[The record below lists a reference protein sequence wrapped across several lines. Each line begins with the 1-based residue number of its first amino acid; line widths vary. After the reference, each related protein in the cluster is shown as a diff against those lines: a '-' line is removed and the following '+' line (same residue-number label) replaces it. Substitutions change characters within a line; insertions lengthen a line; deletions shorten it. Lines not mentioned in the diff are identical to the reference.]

1 MPDRKESTA
10 RMWQDNHSGK
20 RGHQLMTQ
28 KLADTIPAIYAKKK
42 VADYD
47 TVLARAKL
55 FSPYSNW
62 IWFITEM
69 DPETGQCFGL
79 VEGFERELGYF
90 DLTELAETTV
100 FGDVPA
106 VERDLYWQPKTLG
119 EIKGESQGNSQQGRE
134 TGIGETMTD
143 ENEREAQSPDVVNV
157 EEFLFGGVTEET
169 AGDAPAEVAGEDAD
183 TETAREPDAD
193 GEFLAGDATDEAGDL
208 ETAQR
213 PDAEGPDAEADA
225 DDDEPDVADAA
236 DDAGEQPATAETET
250 TDELKVVLSIRGNR
264 ATIGVQRPSADPHI
278 ESFDDADLFG
288 LADEFPAVVA
298 RARAR
303 WEEEPR
309 YPAYVKPTPP
319 PRQRNRRQQ
328 AAAQAATTEGE
339 AEAEQQPQPET
350 LRLF

>member
-1 MPDRKESTA
+1 MTDAKETTTTL
-10 RMWQDNHSGK
+10 WQDRHSGK
-20 RGHQLMTQ
+20 RGHQLMTE
-28 KLADTIPAIYAKKK
+28 KLAETIPALYANEN

-47 TVLARAKL
+47 TVIARAKL

-62 IWFITEM
+62 TWYITEM
-69 DPETGQCFGL
+69 DPQTGTCFGL
-79 VEGFERELGYF
+79 VEGFEKEIGYF

-100 FGDVPA
+100 FGGVPA
-106 VERDLYWQPKTLG
+106 VERDLYWEPRTLG
-119 EIKGESQGNSQQGRE
+119 EIKRGSQGDSTDRMEIRE
-134 TGIGETMTD
+134 AETMTD
-143 ENEREAQSPDVVNV
+143 ETGTETQSSDVVNV
-157 EEFLFGGVTEET
+157 EEFLFGGVTEE
-169 AGDAPAEVAGEDAD
+169 AADGSAVDIAGENADA
-183 TETAREPDAD
+183 ETCAEEPDAG
-193 GEFLAGDATDEAGDL
+193 GEFPAGDEAEDGDAEVTDE
-208 ETAQR
+208 
-213 PDAEGPDAEADA
+213 PEADA
-225 DDDEPDVADAA
+225 AAGAEEPDVAEAA
-236 DDAGEQPATAETET
+236 DDAGEQPAAVETET
-250 TDELKVVLSIRGNR
+250 SEELKVVLSIRGDR

-278 ESFDDADLFG
+278 ECFDDTDLFG

-298 RARAR
+298 RAKAR

>member
-1 MPDRKESTA
+1 MPDQKETTA
-10 RMWQDNHSGK
+10 TTMWQDRHSGK

-28 KLADTIPAIYAKKK
+28 KLADTIPAIYANEK

-62 IWFITEM
+62 TWYITEM

-79 VEGFERELGYF
+79 VEGFEKEIGYF

-106 VERDLYWQPKTLG
+106 VERDLYWEPKTLG
-119 EIKGESQGNSQQGRE
+119 EIKRGSHGDSPHNGEFRE
-134 TGIGETMTD
+134 GITMTD
-143 ENEREAQSPDVVNV
+143 ETGTEDQSLDVVNV

-169 AGDAPAEVAGEDAD
+169 ADDAPDGIAGEV
-183 TETAREPDAD
+183 P
-193 GEFLAGDATDEAGDL
+193 AGDATDDVGDL
-208 ETAQR
+208 ETAGE
-213 PDAEGPDAEADA
+213 PDTEADNA
-225 DDDEPDVADAA
+225 GDEPDVAD
-236 DDAGEQPATAETET
+236 DGGERPAPAETET
-250 TDELKVVLSIRGNR
+250 PDELKVVLSIRGNR

-298 RARAR
+298 RAKAR
-303 WEEEPR
+303 WEEEPMH
-309 YPAYVKPTPP
+309 PAYVKPAPP

-328 AAAQAATTEGE
+328 GAAQAATAEEG
-339 AEAEQQPQPET
+339 AEAEHQPQPET